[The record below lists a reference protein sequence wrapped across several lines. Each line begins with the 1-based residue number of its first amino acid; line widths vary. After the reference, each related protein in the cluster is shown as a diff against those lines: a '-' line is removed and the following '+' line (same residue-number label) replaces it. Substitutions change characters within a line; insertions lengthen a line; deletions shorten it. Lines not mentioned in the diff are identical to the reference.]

1 VGELADNFSLSWR
14 WLKPRQ
20 EAMVK
25 KYYALTETETD
36 SYLEEV
42 DYLVGELR
50 LLTFHLDI
58 REKAKK
64 RKAYIPFGLGE
75 KTFDELKKVEDKWGK
90 YLG

>member
-1 VGELADNFSLSWR
+1 
-14 WLKPRQ
+14 
-20 EAMVK
+20 MVK

-64 RKAYIPFGLGE
+64 RKGYIPFGLGE
-75 KTFDELKKVEDKWGK
+75 KTFDELKKVEENWGK
-90 YLG
+90 